1 MEKEIRIVIGGEE
14 CRAELLVEEAPH
26 ICAAI
31 VAALP
36 LNGVLSH
43 AKLVDREV
51 FFPIPFFIDEQ
62 ENLKT
67 SEKGDL
73 AFWNGRQS
81 VCIFFD
87 DMVPLGATPTFGR
100 ITANLEGFQ
109 REAAK
114 VWEAPGTKITFDRLS
129 ASAGRAE
136 P

>member
-1 MEKEIRIVIGGEE
+1 MTKEIRIVIGAEE
-14 CRAELLVEEAPH
+14 CRAELLVEDAPH

-31 VAALP
+31 EAALP
-36 LNGVLSH
+36 LRGVLSH

-62 ENLKT
+62 ENLKF
-67 SEKGDL
+67 SEKGDI

-100 ITANLEGFQ
+100 ITANLDGFQ

-114 VWEAPGTKITFDRLS
+114 VWERPGIKITFARLDDS
-129 ASAGRAE
+129 RQEG
-136 P
+136 

>member
-1 MEKEIRIVIGGEE
+1 LTKEIRIVIGDQE
-14 CRAELLVEEAPH
+14 CRAELLVEDAPH

-31 VAALP
+31 VEALP
-36 LNGVLSH
+36 LSGVLSH

-51 FFPIPFFIDEQ
+51 FFPIPFFIDDQ
-62 ENLKT
+62 ENLKI

-81 VCIFFD
+81 VCIFYD

-109 REAAK
+109 REAAR
-114 VWEAPGTKITFDRLS
+114 VWEAPGTKITFARLG
-129 ASAGRAE
+129 ASRQEG
-136 P
+136 

>member
-1 MEKEIRIVIGGEE
+1 LGKEIRIVIGDEE

-31 VAALP
+31 EQALP
-36 LNGVLSH
+36 LRGVLSH

-51 FFPIPFFIDEQ
+51 FFPIPFFIDDQ
-62 ENLKT
+62 ENLKV
-67 SEKGDL
+67 SEKGDI

-109 REAAK
+109 REAAQ
-114 VWEAPGTKITFDRLS
+114 VWEEPGTKILFTRLE
-129 ASAGRAE
+129 AGRGE
-136 P
+136 G